1 MDLSTP
7 VGMTAFIMKHRLLRV
22 NEVLK
27 RELSGIITR
36 EMKFET
42 GLVTINQVD
51 VTSDL
56 KNAHVFVS
64 VLGTAG
70 RGRNQSAR
78 SASRRFASRLWR
90 NMWF

>member
-1 MDLSTP
+1 
-7 VGMTAFIMKHRLLRV
+7 MKHRLLRV

-36 EMKFET
+36 EMKFEK

-51 VTSDL
+51 VTADL
-56 KNAHVFVS
+56 KSAHVFVS

-70 RGRNQSAR
+70 RGRDHSAR
-78 SASRRFASRLWR
+78 GASRRLAIRLGKTCGLEIHPPPCFPSR
-90 NMWF
+90 